1 VAVVAATV
9 RVEPAGIE
17 LAVEEGET
25 VMRAAERLGY
35 RWPTVCHG
43 QAVCTTCFLEVLAG
57 SEHLVAAAPR
67 ERSALAS
74 SPLVEAGG
82 GGLVRLAC
90 QVQVTGD
97 VVVGKRG
104 VRPMSECG

>member
-1 VAVVAATV
+1 VTATV

-17 LAVEEGET
+17 LTVEPGET
-25 VMRAAERLGY
+25 VMHAAERLGY

-43 QAVCTTCFLEVLAG
+43 QAV
-57 SEHLVAAAPR
+57 SEHLVAPAPL
-67 ERSALAS
+67 ERSALGS
-74 SPLVEAGG
+74 SPVVAAAGG
-82 GGLVRLAC
+82 GHVRLAC
-90 QVQVTGD
+90 QATVTGD

>member
-1 VAVVAATV
+1 VAATV

-25 VMRAAERLGY
+25 VMHAAERLGY

-43 QAVCTTCFLEVLAG
+43 QAVCTTCFFEVLAG
-57 SEHLVAAAPR
+57 SEHLVVPAPL

-74 SPLVEAGG
+74 SAVVDSAGG
-82 GGLVRLAC
+82 GPMRLAC
-90 QVQVTGD
+90 QAKVTGD
-97 VVVGKRG
+97 VIVGKRG